1 MTLVSGLGTRLRSY
15 FNRRQR
21 TSVRNLCIYL
31 ATMANQR
38 IAKTYAVTLLHA
50 ATGLAFFLV
59 SKSKSFNRCYTVPM
73 ATPNFFPSYTVRS
86 ANTSPVVVRRRPK
99 VPPKGSLPVFSRP
112 GVYKPTPKRAVP
124 TTYPVKGNSRG
135 KGAEGVI
142 SRRHGVDDET
152 QRILKESEA
161 ICRRSDEGA
170 QGLRDFWRDFG
181 EDANQLQQK
190 MKDAMENAAKED
202 KEFQERVTR
211 GVDKCDQIIKEL
223 AEMYEESDRK
233 AIEYRRLSKAQD
245 QQLHEAQVEYREAR
259 RANRR
264 AGLR

>member
-1 MTLVSGLGTRLRSY
+1 
-15 FNRRQR
+15 
-21 TSVRNLCIYL
+21 
-31 ATMANQR
+31 MA
-38 IAKTYAVTLLHA
+38 A
-50 ATGLAFFLV
+50 
-59 SKSKSFNRCYTVPM
+59 
-73 ATPNFFPSYTVRS
+73 PNFFPSYTVCS
-86 ANTSPVVVRRRPK
+86 ANASSVVVRRRPK

-161 ICRRSDEGA
+161 ICRRFDEGA
-170 QGLRDFWRDFG
+170 QGLRDFWRDFT
-181 EDANQLQQK
+181 EDANQLQQE
-190 MKDAMENAAKED
+190 MKDVVEESAKER
-202 KEFQERVTR
+202 KEFQERWTR
-211 GVDKCDQIIKEL
+211 EVSKIHQIEKKI
-223 AEMYEESDRK
+223 AEMCEESDRK
-233 AIEYRRLSKAQD
+233 AIEYRRISKAQD
-245 QQLHEAQVEYREAR
+245 QQLHQAQVGYREAR